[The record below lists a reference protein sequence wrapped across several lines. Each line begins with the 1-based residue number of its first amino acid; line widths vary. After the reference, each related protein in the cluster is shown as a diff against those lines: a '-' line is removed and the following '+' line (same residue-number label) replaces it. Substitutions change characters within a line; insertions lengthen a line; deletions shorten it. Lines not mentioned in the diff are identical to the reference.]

1 MAWYSCTVNRAG
13 PADDG
18 NIYIML
24 SDRAGAFGGRWFVAL
39 PSQQKPMLAT
49 ALTAMTTNF
58 AVDAALAD
66 PPNEFTEIQ
75 RLYVTK

>member
-1 MAWYSCTVNRAG
+1 MAWYSCIVNRAG
-13 PADDG
+13 PAEDG

-24 SDRAGAFGGRWFVAL
+24 SDRAGAFEGRWFVAF

-49 ALTAMTTNF
+49 ALTSMTTDF
-58 AVDAALAD
+58 AVDAALDD
-66 PPNEFTEIQ
+66 PPNEYTQIQ

>member
-49 ALTAMTTNF
+49 ALTSMTTNF

-66 PPNEFTEIQ
+66 PPNEYTQIQ